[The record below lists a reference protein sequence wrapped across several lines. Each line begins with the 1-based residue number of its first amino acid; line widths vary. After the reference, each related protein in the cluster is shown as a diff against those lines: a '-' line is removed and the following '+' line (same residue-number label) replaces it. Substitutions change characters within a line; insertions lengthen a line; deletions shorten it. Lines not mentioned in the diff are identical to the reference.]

1 MAGTIDAET
10 IAKIE
15 QMVSTGMTIVDIC
28 NELGLEWQDVAK
40 FLGSVDKPSWLG
52 AKVMTTNRLND
63 LVKETDPAK
72 RKELA
77 AEAKKWIDYLYYD
90 GKRLGQKVDR
100 ARKAL
105 D

>member
-10 IAKIE
+10 TAKIE
-15 QMVSTGMTIVDIC
+15 DMVQSGKTIVYIC
-28 NELGLEWQDVAK
+28 NKLGLEWLDVVK
-40 FLGSVDKPSWLG
+40 FLGSVDKTSWQG
-52 AKVMTTNRLND
+52 AKMITTIQLNA

-90 GKRLGQKVDR
+90 GKRLSQKVDR

>member
-10 IAKIE
+10 IAEIE
-15 QMVSTGMTIVDIC
+15 RMVQEGKTIVDIC
-28 NELGLEWQDVAK
+28 NTLGLEWRDVVK
-40 FLGSVDKPSWLG
+40 FLGSVDKTSWQG
-52 AKVMTTNRLND
+52 AKVMTTNLLNA
-63 LVKETDPAK
+63 LVKETDPAR

-100 ARKAL
+100 VRKAL

>member
-10 IAKIE
+10 TAKIE
-15 QMVSTGMTIVDIC
+15 QMVGMGMTIVDIC
-28 NELGLEWQDVAK
+28 NELGLEWQVVAK

>member
-10 IAKIE
+10 TAKIE
-15 QMVSTGMTIVDIC
+15 QMVGMGMTIVDIC
-28 NELGLEWQDVAK
+28 TELGLEWQVVAK
-40 FLGSVDKPSWLG
+40 FLGSVNKTSWQG
-52 AKVMTTNRLND
+52 AKVMTTNLLNA
-63 LVKETDPAK
+63 LVKETDPAR